1 MRKVTGELIE
11 YIGAWLV
18 FWMIFKR
25 EMLTPNSD
33 ENRGTNSILASC
45 KSCTKN
51 CTKMAA
57 TWLVFFSE
65 LEWCLVRNNIYI
77 CLVIWMVMDYYINQ
91 LKCEWVWFWN
101 IKHIWETSEVL
112 NASFSVALLL
122 HRKNIG
128 HNISNNTSIWDVSDD
143 LFGGKRNQI
152 SRRFKQMSCKTSAK
166 YSIDAEFLPVLHFFT
181 PYLIHFIHY
190 LTSLVCFSLSG
201 SSGKLVKRSFFNQT
215 IKSSMFNMLEPNDLK
230 ILVRCTTVL
239 HVLYYCAAQ
248 SKVHPLGHHSSPRSQ
263 QWNWISHPQMAK

>member
-1 MRKVTGELIE
+1 MVG
-11 YIGAWLV
+11 
-18 FWMIFKR
+18 IFD
-25 EMLTPNSD
+25 D
-33 ENRGTNSILASC
+33 EHRGTNSILASC
-45 KSCTKN
+45 RSCTKTAPQWHPN
-51 CTKMAA
+51 GF
-57 TWLVFFSE
+57 VFFSE
-65 LEWCLVRNNIYI
+65 LEWFWVRNNI
-77 CLVIWMVMDYYINQ
+77 CLVIWMVMVYYINQ
-91 LKCEWVWFWN
+91 LKYEWVWFSN
-101 IKHIWETSEVL
+101 IKHIWETLEVL

-152 SRRFKQMSCKTSAK
+152 SWRFKQMSCKTSAK
-166 YSIDAEFLPVLHFFT
+166 YSIDAEFLPVLQFFT